1 MENNREIVFKDTN
14 LVSKANSIIEAT
26 YKLGVMEQKIISV
39 IASNIHPNDKDF
51 QTYTFSIKQFGN
63 LIGSKSKNL
72 YKEVDKVT
80 TKLMQPFLFI
90 NPEGKPTR
98 IAWLSKATYNVN
110 EGSVTVRFD
119 PDLKPFF
126 LFLNQK
132 FTKYKLG
139 NIIHLRSNYSIRL
152 YELLKSYEGLTERTF
167 TVEELRAKLGADNK
181 YPNWINFRQ
190 RVIDHAQAEIAQK
203 TDISFTY
210 DTIRKG
216 RSIHKIKFK
225 IKTNN
230 SSENILEI
238 EEKMV
243 EVVESE
249 EVIDIQKL
257 GLKLGLN
264 LNKKLIN
271 EWLNYGKENIVE
283 LMESIKYDASIKN
296 PIGYISSVLP
306 KMSSSN
312 DINKEFIE
320 DKSILLEKAIREF
333 ILSKLPKRKVTRIE
347 KIPHY
352 MHRKDVVKIL
362 ENYFG
367 EKEANIIWDEKGL
380 EITERLYNELNR
392 KISSGTYTT
401 K

>member
-1 MENNREIVFKDTN
+1 MENNREIIFKDTN

-26 YKLGVMEQKIISV
+26 YKLGVMEQKIISI

-72 YKEVDKVT
+72 YKEVDKIT
-80 TKLMQPFLFI
+80 TQLMQPFLFI
-90 NPEGKPTR
+90 NHEGKPTR

-126 LFLNQK
+126 LLLNQK
-132 FTKYKLG
+132 FTRYKLG
-139 NIIHLRSNYSIRL
+139 NILHLRSNYSIRL

-167 TVEELRAKLGADNK
+167 TVEDLRAKLGVQDK
-181 YPNWINFRQ
+181 YPVWINFRQ
-190 RVIDHAQAEIAQK
+190 RVIDHAQNEIAKK

-225 IKTNN
+225 IKTNY
-230 SSENILEI
+230 SAEHVAEI
-238 EEKMV
+238 EENK
-243 EVVESE
+243 ESQD
-249 EVIDIQKL
+249 VIDIQRL
-257 GLKLGLN
+257 GLEMGLN
-264 LNKKLIN
+264 LNKKVIN
-271 EWLNYGKENIVE
+271 GWLDYGKDNIVD
-283 LMESIKYDASIKN
+283 LMNTIKYDNSIRN
-296 PIGYISSVLP
+296 PVGYISKVLP
-306 KMSSSN
+306 TMGTN
-312 DINKEFIE
+312 HDEQLDLFE

-333 ILSKLPKRKVTRIE
+333 IMSKLPKRKVTRIE

-352 MHRKDVVKIL
+352 MHRTDALEIL
-362 ENYFG
+362 KKYFD
-367 EKEANIIWDEKGL
+367 EDESKRIWEEQGV
-380 EITERLYNELNR
+380 EITEKLYEESKSKL
-392 KISSGTYTT
+392 I
-401 K
+401 